1 MKNQSKF
8 SKLREQQREK
18 RKNLIIDAAE
28 MVFTERPFNE
38 VSIRKIA
45 KEAGI
50 TPTAIYRYFPDKQ
63 SLFFATYERDAQKL
77 SKVVSEAIGDGTEL
91 RINELSMRYLEFFR
105 THGQTFRY
113 LANFAVDETI
123 SEDCTYMLNLATR
136 PLFDQVERYFKK
148 FQPDMDVRVLARA
161 YFAAINGALISYQ
174 KYPGKT
180 SEQIWEHMRM
190 IAGAISHIFQGY
202 LEKTTAIEK
211 PDTTG
216 VCEET
221 P

>member
-1 MKNQSKF
+1 VDNQGKF
-8 SKLREQQREK
+8 SKLREQQREN

-50 TPTAIYRYFPDKQ
+50 TPAAIYRYFPDKQ
-63 SLFFATYERDAQKL
+63 TLFFATYERDAQKL

-91 RINELSMRYLEFFR
+91 RIQDLSMKYLEFFR
-105 THGQTFRY
+105 THSQTFRY

-123 SEDCTYMLNLATR
+123 SDECTFLLNLATR

-148 FQPDMDVRVLARA
+148 FRPDMDVRVLARA

-180 SEQIWEHMRM
+180 SEQIWEHMRV
-190 IAGAISHIFQGY
+190 IAGAISHIFQSY
-202 LEKTTAIEK
+202 LERPAATGQTETTPVDK
-211 PDTTG
+211 
-216 VCEET
+216 ET